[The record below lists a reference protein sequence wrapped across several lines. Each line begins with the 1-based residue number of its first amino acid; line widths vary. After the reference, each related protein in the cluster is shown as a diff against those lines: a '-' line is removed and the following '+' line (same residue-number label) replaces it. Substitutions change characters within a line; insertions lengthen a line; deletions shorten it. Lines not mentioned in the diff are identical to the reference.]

1 MKIKLLMSLLVII
14 SCLACVFGLAACGAN
29 KPDNSGNEQG
39 TVQNPPEEKPTEKPE
54 EKPSVI
60 EVTSITL
67 SKTTLALEVGGSET
81 LNTTVAPTNATDKT
95 VTWKSSDN
103 TVAKVEN
110 GKVTALKTG
119 TATITATA
127 GGKSAT
133 CTVTVTN
140 VNIFITEI
148 LLDLTELTIK
158 TEETFTLTA
167 TILPTNAT
175 DIDLEWISSNTKV
188 ATVSNDGTI
197 TAIASGTALIIVSS
211 SNGVQA
217 RCNVTVEVNTYG
229 LEFRSLV
236 NRPNELCVASY
247 TGEEEK
253 IEIPSSFNGKPVVG
267 IFSFSGNKSV
277 KEVVIPD
284 TVTTI
289 YGGAFKGCE
298 NLVSVDIPESVTK
311 LGEYYSDEGIFSGCK
326 NLQNLTVPFVGNQS
340 KTPQDSYQYPFGVIF
355 GKDYYDGAE
364 QITQYYISSSAN
376 NSISTETYCIPK
388 SLKHVTVLSG
398 NILYGAFFNCKMI
411 ESITLKDKVIS
422 INSRAF
428 RYCTGLT
435 SVTIG
440 DGVTSIESGAFLSCK
455 KLVDITLGKQ
465 LASIGHEA
473 FKHCYSLT
481 RIYLPDN
488 IHLGYFVFDGCKDL
502 TVSYGTISGYYN
514 YWDVISFTSAEI
526 SESGTVRRVENAEYV
541 KKEKR

>member
-81 LNTTVAPTNATDKT
+81 LNTTVAPTNVTDKT

-110 GKVTALKTG
+110 GKVTALKAG

-229 LEFRSLV
+229 LEFQSLV

-267 IFSFSGNKSV
+267 IVSFSGNKSV

-326 NLQNLTVPFVGNQS
+326 NLQNLTVPFVGKQS
-340 KTPQDSYQYPFGVIF
+340 KTPQDDYQDPFGVIF

-364 QITQYYISSSAN
+364 QITQYYISSSAT

-440 DGVTSIESGAFLSCK
+440 DGVTSIGSAAFADCL
-455 KLVDITLGKQ
+455 Q
-465 LASIGHEA
+465 A
-473 FKHCYSLT
+473 
-481 RIYLPDN
+481 
-488 IHLGYFVFDGCKDL
+488 
-502 TVSYGTISGYYN
+502 
-514 YWDVISFTSAEI
+514 
-526 SESGTVRRVENAEYV
+526 
-541 KKEKR
+541 

>member
-1 MKIKLLMSLLVII
+1 M
-14 SCLACVFGLAACGAN
+14 
-29 KPDNSGNEQG
+29 
-39 TVQNPPEEKPTEKPE
+39 
-54 EKPSVI
+54 
-60 EVTSITL
+60 
-67 SKTTLALEVGGSET
+67 
-81 LNTTVAPTNATDKT
+81 
-95 VTWKSSDN
+95 
-103 TVAKVEN
+103 
-110 GKVTALKTG
+110 
-119 TATITATA
+119 
-127 GGKSAT
+127 
-133 CTVTVTN
+133 
-140 VNIFITEI
+140 
-148 LLDLTELTIK
+148 
-158 TEETFTLTA
+158 
-167 TILPTNAT
+167 
-175 DIDLEWISSNTKV
+175 
-188 ATVSNDGTI
+188 
-197 TAIASGTALIIVSS
+197 
-211 SNGVQA
+211 
-217 RCNVTVEVNTYG
+217 
-229 LEFRSLV
+229 
-236 NRPNELCVASY
+236 
-247 TGEEEK
+247 
-253 IEIPSSFNGKPVVG
+253 
-267 IFSFSGNKSV
+267 
-277 KEVVIPD
+277 
-284 TVTTI
+284 TTI

>member
-81 LNTTVAPTNATDKT
+81 LNTTVAPTNAADKT

-110 GKVTALKTG
+110 GKVTALKAG

-236 NRPNELCVASY
+236 NRPNELCGASY

-253 IEIPSSFNGKPVVG
+253 IEIPSACNGKPVVC